1 MGYNEDQIFNM
12 SDEEFEKEYF
22 NFIQSKNNNSD
33 SNEKLD
39 DNSSVEENNN
49 IQLEVNQ
56 DDNYNFDPQLD
67 DNGELDNNMQVDNN
81 QQDDN
86 NQEPDN
92 SNNNLEQTYKIK
104 ANGQEIELSIDELKQ
119 LASKGV
125 DYTKKTQQLAKHRNN
140 IKAIED
146 NNISLEDLYHLS
158 DMLKG
163 DKNAIKKFLEKVN
176 FNQEDM
182 YSDES
187 NSYKPNVVQV
197 SELDEVINDLKENH
211 NNEYNRLEKIIPSLD
226 ENSKTRIANDP
237 NILRLLA
244 SEIASGEFDKV
255 MPFVR
260 KDQLLNGTNFLDS
273 YIKNAKEI
281 ISQKQ
286 NNNNPNNKSTQINKN
301 KVKLTGQNGT
311 NKQYKQYNSAYDID
325 ENDEAYKLWEEN
337 YDSKMYN

>member
-1 MGYNEDQIFNM
+1 MDMNEDQIFNM
-12 SDEEFEKEYF
+12 SDDEFEKAYF
-22 NFIQSKNNNSD
+22 DFTQSKNKLDNNKTLDNNSI
-33 SNEKLD
+33 
-39 DNSSVEENNN
+39 EENNN
-49 IQLEVNQ
+49 IQSEVNQ
-56 DDNYNFDPQLD
+56 DNNYNFDQQLD
-67 DNGELDNNMQVDNN
+67 NNGELEDNSQVDDN

-86 NQEPDN
+86 NQEPN

-104 ANGQEIELSIDELKQ
+104 ANGQDIELSIDELKK

-125 DYTKKTQQLAKHRNN
+125 DYTKKTQQLAKHKSN

-163 DKNAIKKFLEKVN
+163 DKNAIKNFLEKVN
-176 FNQEDM
+176 FTQEDM
-182 YSDES
+182 YSDEN

-211 NNEYNRLEKIIPSLD
+211 NNEYNRLEKLIPSLD
-226 ENSKTRIANDP
+226 ENSITRIVNDP

-255 MPFVR
+255 MPLVR
-260 KDQLLNGTNFLDS
+260 KEQLLYGTNFLDS
-273 YIKNAKEI
+273 YIKSAKAI
-281 ISQKQ
+281 ISQTQ

-301 KVKLTGQNGT
+301 KVKMSGSNGT
-311 NKQYKQYNSAYDID
+311 NKQYKQYTSAYDID
-325 ENDEAYKLWEEN
+325 EEDEAYKIWEKN
-337 YDSKMYN
+337 YDNKMYN